1 MISDWRMTPD
11 WVGVSWCQ
19 APKLDFGA
27 PLRETHTVSKY
38 DVIVNV
44 MGGGVFLVLLG
55 LAPGHG
61 SSADAVAQALILT
74 GIVVAVAAT
83 GLALA
88 LGRALHQAGGDL
100 RLDHPANREGDDEPH

>member
-1 MISDWRMTPD
+1 MTSAL
-11 WVGVSWCQ
+11 GY
-19 APKLDFGA
+19 AIAGA
-27 PLRETHTVSKY
+27 LLVAMGLAAMLLHHHLVRRL
-38 DVIVNV
+38 IAFNI

-61 SSADAVAQALILT
+61 EQADPVAQALILT

-88 LGRALHQAGGDL
+88 LARRLHQAGGDV
-100 RLDHPANREGDDEPH
+100 RLDHPSSREDDDDQK

>member
-1 MISDWRMTPD
+1 MTAALAYAIA
-11 WVGVSWCQ
+11 GVLLVAMGLAAMLLQPHLVRCLI
-19 APKLDFGA
+19 AF
-27 PLRETHTVSKY
+27 
-38 DVIVNV
+38 NV

-61 SSADAVAQALILT
+61 SSADAVAQTLILT